1 MPHMATMTAAKVCNP
16 IALLIP
22 VKTSY
27 SLVHVFRVSIHLQAS
42 SNG

>member
-1 MPHMATMTAAKVCNP
+1 MAAVAAAKVCNP

-27 SLVHVFRVSIHLQAS
+27 SLVHVFRVTIHRQAS